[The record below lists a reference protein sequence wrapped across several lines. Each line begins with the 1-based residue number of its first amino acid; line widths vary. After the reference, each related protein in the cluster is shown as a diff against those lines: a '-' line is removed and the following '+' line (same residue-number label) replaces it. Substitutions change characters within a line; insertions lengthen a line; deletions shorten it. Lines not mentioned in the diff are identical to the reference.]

1 MTETTTGTVVLIAAV
16 IGVGALAAGFQ
27 LGGKHTVA
35 RMRYAAWRNAVMAVP
50 LAFKAF
56 INALMDVLG
65 YWILTA
71 GVAAL
76 IFVIAWKVNQ

>member
-1 MTETTTGTVVLIAAV
+1 MKETTTGTVVLVAAV
-16 IGVGALAAGFQ
+16 IAVGALVAGFQ
-27 LGGKHTVA
+27 LGGKHVVA
-35 RMRYAAWRNAVMAVP
+35 RMRYAAWRQAVMAVP

-56 INALMDVLG
+56 INALLDVVG
-65 YWILTA
+65 YWLLVA